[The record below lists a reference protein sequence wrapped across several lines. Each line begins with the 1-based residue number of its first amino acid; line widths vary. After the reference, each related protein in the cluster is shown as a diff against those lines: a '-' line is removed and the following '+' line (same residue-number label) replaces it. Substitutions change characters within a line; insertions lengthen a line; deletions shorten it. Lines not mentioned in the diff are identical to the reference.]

1 MFGKVY
7 APMVDWHHL
16 TFASLLTQTQDAGG
30 RLCTADELE
39 DAVGKGTGCGY
50 NGKKMWS
57 STPCATNGGVTKYYV
72 VQGKGE
78 ASNCAWPNANN
89 KYASCCADETGCTGG
104 SRLLL
109 QDTRRSL
116 LRGGQS
122 SNSSVFS

>member
-1 MFGKVY
+1 
-7 APMVDWHHL
+7 MVDWHHL

-50 NGKKMWS
+50 DGKKMWS
-57 STPCATNGGVTKYYV
+57 STPCATTSSGVTKYYV
-72 VQGKGE
+72 VHGNGQNSLCTG
-78 ASNCAWPNANN
+78 PNARN
-89 KYASCCADETGCTGG
+89 KYASCCADEAGCTGG

-122 SNSSVFS
+122 SNI